1 MAQKQGIAKE
11 MQMFD
16 TLYLIIILGDYK
28 YII

>member
-16 TLYLIIILGDYK
+16 TLYWIIILGDYIYK
-28 YII
+28 I